1 MPPREHVHVEMTD
14 ALADGAAAVDDHPEA
29 AGVSGVG
36 RDLPNDLEETAAHT
50 LVHEL
55 AEGRDVLP
63 GDDERVERGLGRA
76 VLEGDDVGIFVEEL
90 GADLTARDLAEHAI
104 RHAARIAMRW

>member
-1 MPPREHVHVEMTD
+1 MPSREHMHVQVAD
-14 ALADGAAAVDDHPEA
+14 ALADRAAAVDDDPEA

-36 RDLPNDLEETAAHT
+36 RDLPHDLEQPAADA

-55 AEGRDVLP
+55 AQGRDVLAR
-63 GDDERVERGLGRA
+63 DDERVEGRLWRT
-76 VLEGDDVGIFVEEL
+76 VFEGDDVGVFVEEL
-90 GADLTARDLAEHAI
+90 RADLAAGDLAEHAV